1 MKELFAGL
9 WSALCLGVTMLW
21 ESGVKWWG
29 TASLNKRTAVVI
41 VVGVL
46 LSIGM
51 VRCVAAEPNSDS
63 GYTLVV
69 GQMMSA
75 ACYVERGLPIS
86 GPVVP
91 CLVGVNTP
99 NGSILINGT
108 TVFCTITGQKETVP
122 VWSCSPTYEETLEK
136 ITGI

>member
-21 ESGVKWWG
+21 ESGVKWWN

-41 VVGVL
+41 LVAVV
-46 LSIGM
+46 LSVGM
-51 VRCVAAEPNSDS
+51 VRCVAAQPNADS

-69 GQMMSA
+69 GEVFSA
-75 ACYVERGLPIS
+75 ACYVENGVPVS

-91 CLVGVNTP
+91 CLVGPNTP
-99 NGSILINGT
+99 NGLFINGT
-108 TVFCTITGQKETVP
+108 TVFCTITGRKEAVP
-122 VWSCSPTYEETLEK
+122 VWSCSPTYEETLSK
-136 ITGI
+136 ITSI